1 MHDLIHAGWILC
13 WDGFR
18 IPGWSDQG
26 AVNKL
31 TAALLTQSR
40 LLTTSFSS
48 LQYTQL
54 EIGGEI
60 KMTVID
66 KPKFDPSTTTPSADN
81 PSDLPSHEQTSGNTP
96 NGDSK
101 PSGMAPSQN
110 PSKPKTPPVPV
121 TSLKDPSLNPVKR
134 VLGTKRKFSAST
146 DILEPR
152 PIPGLPATE
161 EPNESSM
168 SKRLRVL
175 EAGAKAELA
184 SSLKKPTRSIHV
196 NIRPMLGEPFTVS
209 ISDDSYTFELK
220 EMIAERTGLTL
231 SGVILSFPGDGKM
244 LTDDEQLISATG
256 ITEGSTLNL
265 TVKVSSGVEPALNY
279 EYDFGDDDG
288 SEEVEFYDVVYPIP
302 DGTDSRQNETL
313 ADFVKLL
320 EDERSTVTVKDGTT
334 STSSGSS
341 GSNTE
346 SFPMIEISLPG
357 TYKSISRL
365 FEDRPRRPHIP
376 DLGALDDLDSL
387 KISNSEEDDRY
398 HEELLKSALG
408 PRGAEI
414 FRSPS
419 LTPVQEPSTEPIVSS
434 LTGASC
440 CSQCGKK
447 CKLAQRFECKCGK
460 TFCPQHRYYD
470 QHACTFD
477 FKAKDRALVEKANP
491 KVVKEKIEK
500 I

>member
-1 MHDLIHAGWILC
+1 
-13 WDGFR
+13 
-18 IPGWSDQG
+18 
-26 AVNKL
+26 
-31 TAALLTQSR
+31 
-40 LLTTSFSS
+40 
-48 LQYTQL
+48 
-54 EIGGEI
+54 
-60 KMTVID
+60 MTVID
-66 KPKFDPSTTTPSADN
+66 KQKFDPSTTTPAAGSASSAEN
-81 PSDLPSHEQTSGNTP
+81 PPEMPSHEQTSTP
-96 NGDSK
+96 NGE
-101 PSGMAPSQN
+101 GMAPSQM
-110 PSKPKTPPVPV
+110 PGKPKTPPLPV
-121 TSLKDPSLNPVKR
+121 KDSSSLMNPVKR

-152 PIPGLPATE
+152 PIPGLPTTE
-161 EPNESSM
+161 EPNDSSM

-175 EAGAKAELA
+175 ESAAKVEMITV
-184 SSLKKPTRSIHV
+184 KKPSRAVHV
-196 NIRPMLGEPFTVS
+196 NIRPMLGDPFTIS
-209 ISDDSYTFELK
+209 ISDDSYIFELK

-231 SGVILSFPGDGKM
+231 TGIILSFPGDGKM
-244 LTDDEQLISATG
+244 LTDDEQLVSATG
-256 ITEGSTLNL
+256 ITEGTTLNL
-265 TVKVSSGVEPALNY
+265 TVKVSSGVEPALNF

-288 SEEVEFYDVVYPIP
+288 SEEVEFYDVVYPLP
-302 DGTDSRQNETL
+302 DGTDSKQNEQL

-320 EDERSTVTVKDGTT
+320 EDERSTVHVKEGTA
-334 STSSGSS
+334 SNSS
-341 GSNTE
+341 GSNG
-346 SFPMIEISLPG
+346 SSASSPLPMIEITLPG

-365 FEDRPRRPHIP
+365 FEDRPRRPHP
-376 DLGALDDLDSL
+376 ADLGALDDLDSL
-387 KISNSEEDDRY
+387 KISNSEEEDRY
-398 HEELLKSALG
+398 HDELLKSALG

-419 LTPVQEPSTEPIVSS
+419 LTPVQEPKLDPIVSS

-440 CSQCGKK
+440 CASCGKR